1 MMRVLLIAHHRAPV
15 IAGVYRS
22 HFSSADGSQF
32 YLLSF
37 NWFTNISDK
46 RMSNELQTSRPNND
60 YIKLN

>member
-37 NWFTNISDK
+37 N
-46 RMSNELQTSRPNND
+46 
-60 YIKLN
+60 